1 MTALSAAAQPAATGE
16 SDPYANRRQ
25 HARVT
30 VAMPAFLVL
39 SGRRYPVQIIDLSAG
54 GAKLDC
60 GLALV
65 AAGAA
70 VTLLWGGGSAAAT
83 VRWREERRAGIAFA
97 AELDPRDVSDLARRS
112 EALRARMHG

>member
-1 MTALSAAAQPAATGE
+1 MRS
-16 SDPYANRRQ
+16 
-25 HARVT
+25 HARVS
-30 VAMPAFLVL
+30 VALPAFLVL
-39 SGRRYPVQIIDLSAG
+39 SGRRYPVQIVDLSAG

-70 VTLLWGGGSAAAT
+70 VTLHWGGGSAAAT

-97 AELDPRDVSDLARRS
+97 AELDQRDVADLARRS
-112 EALRARMHG
+112 QALGARMRG